1 MFDPLKRAARMIF
14 KDEIRLRRDESG
26 LRIALETAQG
36 QPSSPAQVKRLAQE
50 QRERDERQIMAM
62 QLQALLD
69 ETAARRY
76 PPRQLL
82 QVSQALHAE
91 GLALLTNLPLAV
103 LRTALDQLE
112 DAVTNWSPTGLAAL
126 RSKIAVAV
134 QERSLRGESEMP
146 EAMSGKEMRAQ
157 FEAAMRDESAEEASE
172 QAALLAAYGSI
183 KGKLP
188 MQVNAALDTTH

>member
-14 KDEIRLRRDESG
+14 KDEIRLRRDEGG
-26 LRIALETAQG
+26 LRIALEMAQG
-36 QPSSPAQVKRLAQE
+36 QPSSPTQVKRLAQE
-50 QRERDERQIMAM
+50 QRERDERQIMVL
-62 QLQALLD
+62 QLQAVLD
-69 ETAARRY
+69 ETAANRY

-126 RSKIAVAV
+126 RSKMAVAV

-146 EAMSGKEMRAQ
+146 EAMSGQEMRAQ
-157 FEAAMRDESAEEASE
+157 FEAALRDESAEEASE
-172 QAALLAAYGSI
+172 QAALLVVYGSI
-183 KGKLP
+183 KGRPPL
-188 MQVNAALDTTH
+188 QVNTALDTKH

>member
-14 KDEIRLRRDESG
+14 KDEIRLRRDEDG

-36 QPSSPAQVKRLAQE
+36 QPSSPAQLKRLAQE
-50 QRERDERQIMAM
+50 QRDRDERQTMAV
-62 QLQALLD
+62 QLQAVLD
-69 ETAARRY
+69 EAIAKRY

-112 DAVTNWSPTGLAAL
+112 DAVANWSLTGLAAL

-146 EAMSGKEMRAQ
+146 ETMSGQEMRAQ

-172 QAALLAAYGSI
+172 QAALLAVYGSI

-188 MQVNAALDTTH
+188 LQVNTALDTTH

>member
-14 KDEIRLRRDESG
+14 KDEIRLRRDEG
-26 LRIALETAQG
+26 RLRIALETAQG

-50 QRERDERQIMAM
+50 QRERDERQIMAR
-62 QLQALLD
+62 QLQAVLD
-69 ETAARRY
+69 DAAARRY

-82 QVSQALHAE
+82 QVSQALQAE

-112 DAVTNWSPTGLAAL
+112 DAVTNWSPMGLAAL
-126 RSKIAVAV
+126 RSKMAVAV
-134 QERSLRGESEMP
+134 QERSLRGEDDRP
-146 EAMSGKEMRAQ
+146 ETMSGQEMRAQ

-172 QAALLAAYGSI
+172 QAALLAVYGSI
-183 KGKLP
+183 KGRPPL
-188 MQVNAALDTTH
+188 QVNAALDTTH